1 MSIKI
6 SPMMML
12 HNRSKST
19 LIQMTCANSFSNN
32 IRGVSNPKQYHED
45 HHIQLHYFDPQVEN
59 RHLNK
64 NIFTKKQMI
73 DVNWLSIER
82 AFRKK
87 SIADKLPIFNLLHG
101 KWLINLVIVKWDP
114 DKNPIYNRCTAVE
127 ETFHHVYCC

>member
-1 MSIKI
+1 MCKQFLKQHQGSLEPKTV
-6 SPMMML
+6 PL
-12 HNRSKST
+12 PLPNQKVT
-19 LIQMTCANSFSNN
+19 LLVKGTRIQNN
-32 IRGVSNPKQYHED
+32 AD

-114 DKNPIYNRCTAVE
+114 EKNPIYNRCTAVE